1 MLLKLSEIEN
11 EIVPFKSYDK
21 IPPVGIPVGLYG
33 KYKELKGGVSGG
45 DYRPTKQAYELF
57 KDLNLRLEEKFS
69 EIDEIIRND
78 QFGVFKLVKE
88 LDIPDFSL

>member
-1 MLLKLSEIEN
+1 MVSKLSEIEN

-21 IPPVGIPVGLYG
+21 IPPVGIPVGIYG
-33 KYKELKGGVSGG
+33 KYKELKGGVAGG

-57 KDLNLRLEEKFS
+57 EDLNLRLERKFF
-69 EIDEIIRND
+69 EIDQIIKND
-78 QFGVFKLVKE
+78 QFGVFQLVQE